1 MGPIMANDPNDPAMA
16 TEENKPTVWISIPSI
31 PAHRV
36 GQGLLAFL
44 LAIAVVT
51 AIDVLL
57 ITHNHR
63 PATWPLAAEMV
74 FDDGSSIVAWS
85 LPLTWPLMEAIR
97 MVLAGIWEKR
107 NRRRHIAEGKTIG
120 LAEGKDLGREEGI
133 EEGKTIG
140 REEGIEEGKDI
151 GREEGFERGKGV
163 GRVEG
168 FDQGRGVGRVEGLDE
183 AHNAWRDWLQRKEA
197 AEISGVP
204 FNEPAPG
211 NNGHRN
217 GSRSSPE

>member
-1 MGPIMANDPNDPAMA
+1 MGPTMANDPNDPVMA
-16 TEENKPTVWISIPSI
+16 PEENKPTVWISIPSI

-63 PATWPLAAEMV
+63 PATWQLAAEMV

-107 NRRRHIAEGKTIG
+107 NRRRHIA
-120 LAEGKDLGREEGI
+120 
-133 EEGKTIG
+133 
-140 REEGIEEGKDI
+140 
-151 GREEGFERGKGV
+151 
-163 GRVEG
+163 
-168 FDQGRGVGRVEGLDE
+168 QGRDAANKE
-183 AHNAWRDWLQRKEA
+183 WRDWVQRRDDA
-197 AEISGVP
+197 AANGVP
-204 FNEPAPG
+204 FDEPMPG
-211 NNGHRN
+211 ANGHRN
-217 GSRSSPE
+217 GSSANPE

>member
-1 MGPIMANDPNDPAMA
+1 MANDPNDPVMA
-16 TEENKPTVWISIPSI
+16 PEENKPTLWISIPSI

-107 NRRRHIAEGKTIG
+107 NRRRHIAQGFEQGKTV
-120 LAEGKDLGREEGI
+120 GREEAFEEGI
-133 EEGKTIG
+133 EV
-140 REEGIEEGKDI
+140 
-151 GREEGFERGKGV
+151 GV
-163 GRVEG
+163 GRG
-168 FDQGRGVGRVEGLDE
+168 AAR
-183 AHNAWRDWLQRKEA
+183 ANNAWRDWVQRKEDA
-197 AEISGVP
+197 AANGVP
-204 FNEPAPG
+204 FDEPMPDS
-211 NNGHRN
+211 NDHRN
-217 GSRSSPE
+217 GSSSNPE